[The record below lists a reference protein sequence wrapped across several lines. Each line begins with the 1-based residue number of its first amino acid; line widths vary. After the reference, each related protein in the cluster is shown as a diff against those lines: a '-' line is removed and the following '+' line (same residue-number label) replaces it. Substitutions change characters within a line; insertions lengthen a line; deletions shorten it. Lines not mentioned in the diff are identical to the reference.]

1 MANTFLA
8 AKWIEEALNR
18 YHNRPPRATIMGKR
32 IIFSNFHYLA
42 ALLHI
47 YTGTFKLT
55 QIAEIACLPQEELDF
70 HREQLDFMTLV
81 DYLKTKFSEWFR
93 ETLMMRDFTLK
104 EYADIAWEYTKLDE
118 MVQSQIKIP
127 LLERLKHLYQACE
140 SCQQAGKPMDTYD
153 LNVFRRLISFFVL
166 SETIRPTLSSKLIK
180 DKALP
185 IAEKTLDMEPFKDWQ
200 KDLHDEE
207 KISSLIDEIKMRT
220 RPFLGSD

>member
-1 MANTFLA
+1 MANTYLA
-8 AKWIEEALNR
+8 ARWIEEALDR

-32 IIFSNFHYLA
+32 VIFSNFHYLA

-55 QIAEIACLPQEELDF
+55 QIAEIARLPREELDF

-81 DYLKTKFSEWFR
+81 DYLKTRFSEWFR
-93 ETLMMRDFTLK
+93 ETIMMRDFSLE

-140 SCQQAGKPMDTYD
+140 TCQRLEKPMDTYD
-153 LNVFRRLISFFVL
+153 LNVFRRLMSFFIL
-166 SETIRPTLSSKLIK
+166 TETIKPTLSSKLIK

-185 IAEKTLDMEPFKDWQ
+185 VAEKTLDMAPFKEWQ
-200 KDLHDEE
+200 KGSWQEDERVLA
-207 KISSLIDEIKMRT
+207 LIEEIKART
-220 RPFLGSD
+220 NPFL